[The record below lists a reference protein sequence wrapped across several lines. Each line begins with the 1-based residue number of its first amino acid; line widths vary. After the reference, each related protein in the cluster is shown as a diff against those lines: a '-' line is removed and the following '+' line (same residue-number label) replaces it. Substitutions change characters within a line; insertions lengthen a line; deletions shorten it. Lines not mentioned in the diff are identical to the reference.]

1 MKTKLRDIKLFDL
14 DGQTVLQIS
23 KLVRRART
31 VAGLPLK
38 LNDPLIV
45 ARALN
50 YASMTDDAE
59 SAQLYTSIVKSLKE
73 LHGMDLDQSNVE
85 VVKSSQESVA
95 VA

>member
-1 MKTKLRDIKLFDL
+1 MKTKLRDIKLFSL

-31 VAGLPLK
+31 TEGLPLR

-45 ARALN
+45 AKALN
-50 YASMTDDAE
+50 YASTSEDKE
-59 SAQLYTSIVKSLKE
+59 SEQLYTGIVRSLKE
-73 LHGMDLDQSNVE
+73 RHGIDLDQSNVE
-85 VVKSSQESVA
+85 PPKPSSENVA